1 MAWPATKAL
10 QARPHGRNGA
20 VIASVSFFARH
31 GREPGSELAAGL
43 AAASILREH
52 GDDSTTIS
60 RGEYHPVIYG

>member
-1 MAWPATKAL
+1 M
-10 QARPHGRNGA
+10 
-20 VIASVSFFARH
+20 ASVSFFARH

>member
-1 MAWPATKAL
+1 MAWPATKRL

-31 GREPGSELAAGL
+31 GREPGSELAA
-43 AAASILREH
+43 ASILREH